1 MSEYNGLQSG
11 EVRNRD
17 GKPRMVMV
25 TNPAEIEAIQRSG
38 LDDPIGGPFAGGWV
52 AYAWSLERYR
62 ETLARAAAQ
71 P

>member
-1 MSEYNGLQSG
+1 MNEAT
-11 EVRNRD
+11 NRD
-17 GKPRMVMV
+17 SKPRMTWV
-25 TNPAEIEAIQRSG
+25 TAPAEIEAIQRSR

-62 ETLARAAAQ
+62 EALTRAAAQ